1 MLHRMPPKMTSN
13 SIQNRQK
20 TERGKTKNKFLKEL
34 VENADLK
41 KSVLNKIMNTHKEC
55 NIM

>member
-1 MLHRMPPKMTSN
+1 MPPKMTSN
-13 SIQNRQK
+13 LIQNRQK

-41 KSVLNKIMNTHKEC
+41 KSVLIKIMSTHKEC
-55 NIM
+55 NII